1 MPRGVRRQS
10 AAAPASSARRVGSG
24 VLFLSIGTLGVQA
37 MSAVGQF
44 VLAVWL
50 QPIEYGY
57 WATATSVLAILTGL
71 VNLGEISGF
80 LAGESASLSQASW
93 SVLRINVVL
102 ALAGSLL
109 AAAFL
114 LRGNIIV
121 GVLLLLASGNL
132 VLLGESNLLYAA
144 FVKSGQRR
152 SLVTAQFVGAAI
164 RLIVGV
170 LVAWATSSAIA
181 FALSMLAYTAVVVV
195 ILRIVYDRSGSSPA
209 LCPSKF
215 LWRGRTAWAAQSA
228 SQMMAGQ
235 TDYLVI
241 SVVGGPALLGMYFFC
256 YQVTVALGA
265 VLMVPLSRSTLSD
278 LAGRSSPD
286 REVVASQLLGYVL
299 ASVGLV
305 CALAAIVAPLAAGF
319 LPVEW
324 QSAAPAIVMLLA
336 SMPARFVAP
345 VTDAIQMAAGRWW
358 KITRINV
365 FDALGTGLAGMAAIL
380 GDVLLL
386 SFVIVCWKVIA
397 AVLRIGMGLS
407 STRLRRRIWLA
418 FATMLYAVFIVAA
431 ATDAARFG
439 YLGPILAATLAA
451 ALLIGGQK
459 S

>member
-1 MPRGVRRQS
+1 MCPTWPGCCEYGPSANGTHVSKHLNRAFARSRRTGRLGLKPDSSLRNWRFQS
-10 AAAPASSARRVGSG
+10 MLDDGDERYPGREATVGSGPCSSARRVGSG

-241 SVVGGPALLGMYFFC
+241 SVVGGPALLGC
-256 YQVTVALGA
+256 
-265 VLMVPLSRSTLSD
+265 
-278 LAGRSSPD
+278 
-286 REVVASQLLGYVL
+286 
-299 ASVGLV
+299 
-305 CALAAIVAPLAAGF
+305 
-319 LPVEW
+319 
-324 QSAAPAIVMLLA
+324 
-336 SMPARFVAP
+336 
-345 VTDAIQMAAGRWW
+345 
-358 KITRINV
+358 
-365 FDALGTGLAGMAAIL
+365 
-380 GDVLLL
+380 VLLL
-386 SFVIVCWKVIA
+386 
-397 AVLRIGMGLS
+397 LS
-407 STRLRRRIWLA
+407 GDGGAGRGPDGSA
-418 FATMLYAVFIVAA
+418 FEVHPE
-431 ATDAARFG
+431 R
-439 YLGPILAATLAA
+439 P
-451 ALLIGGQK
+451 GG
-459 S
+459 